1 MLHILDL
8 PTELLIQIFLDL
20 DVSDFGSCLLACRRL
35 KVIIQDCC
43 LLQYRIRTA
52 LAGVLDPLLQPDPSL
67 EHRLESLKR
76 WSDAWLHPGT
86 YLRCPAHVL
95 THTPK
100 NRTDFV
106 LCDDYLIIRDFGG
119 RHGYRHVAGYEWL
132 DLREPSD
139 DGWTRILFE
148 EKVVPFAFTLDADQ
162 KDLLAVLLG

>member
-1 MLHILDL
+1 MPHILDL

-35 KVIIQDCC
+35 KIIIQDSC
-43 LLQYRIRTA
+43 LLQYLIRTA
-52 LAGVLDPLLQPDPSL
+52 LVGVHDPLLRPGPSL

-76 WSDAWLHPGT
+76 WSDAWRQTGA
-86 YLRCPAHVL
+86 YLRRPARVL
-95 THTPK
+95 TQTPK
-100 NRTDFV
+100 SRTDFV
-106 LCDDYLIIRDFGG
+106 LYDDYLVIRDFGG
-119 RHGYRHVAGYEWL
+119 RHGYRHIAGYEWL
-132 DLREPSD
+132 DLRDPS